1 MHYIIFDLEFNQGY
15 NFTKEPQNVI
25 NPKCPFEIIQIGA
38 LKLDENFNTVSTL
51 DLLVKP
57 EVYPVLNPYVKELT
71 GITMEELD
79 SGKSFKEM
87 YKEFIEFIKADRSVL
102 CVWGVADIKELFR
115 NMEYHELDTSLVPT
129 EYINIQSCASKVF
142 NCERGIN
149 IGLGP
154 AAKLLDIPIKS
165 EFHNAFND
173 AYYTNEVFKKVYTK
187 EIKINEYIHHT
198 NRRLNRFDTQK
209 YKVDTIS
216 LLKQFEKMFKREM
229 TEDEK
234 SIIKLS
240 YFMGKTNQFQIKV
253 ISENISKK

>member
-15 NFTKEPQNVI
+15 NFRKEPQNVI

-115 NMEYHELDTSLVPT
+115 NMEYHELNTSLVPT
-129 EYINIQSCASKVF
+129 EYINIQACASKVF
-142 NCERGIN
+142 DCQRGIN

-154 AAKLLDIPIKS
+154 AAKLLNIPIKS

-173 AYYTNEVFKKVYTK
+173 AYYTTEVFKKIYTK
-187 EIKINEYIHHT
+187 EIKT
-198 NRRLNRFDTQK
+198 NKYNPYKSRRVNKSDTQK
-209 YKVDTIS
+209 HKIDTIS
-216 LLKQFEKMFKREM
+216 LLKQFEKMFNREI
-229 TEDEK
+229 TADEK
-234 SIIKLS
+234 SMIKLA
-240 YFMGKTNQFQIKV
+240 YIMGKTNRFHMKV
-253 ISENISKK
+253 VDDVVKKK